1 MRLLSK
7 FRLMTILAGAV
18 SGCGAS
24 APEVVTLD
32 GEYVAQCSTQA
43 EPCITLQSPSHPRWI
58 DSARVVFHNDGMASW
73 MRALGDDVCPCYLTG
88 ACPCN
93 PPTST
98 LSRFD
103 SSYSVTGTLVRTA
116 AVSSEGDSYNMVAAA
131 PIKSPGPAE
140 LTVRFERTN
149 TTVRFLR
156 VR

>member
-1 MRLLSK
+1 MRLLSR
-7 FRLMTILAGAV
+7 FRFMTLLAGAV
-18 SGCGAS
+18 SGCVAS

-32 GEYVAQCSTQA
+32 GEYVAQCSGTQ
-43 EPCITLQSPSHPRWI
+43 PQCFTQQSPSHPRWI

-73 MRALGDDVCPCYLTG
+73 MRALGDRVCPCYLTP
-88 ACPCN
+88 PCTCD
-93 PPTST
+93 PPMST

-103 SSYSVTGTLVRTA
+103 SSYSVTGALVRTA
-116 AVSSEGDSYNMVAAA
+116 AVSSEGDSYDMVAAA